1 VFRGRLSNC
10 SWAEYARLVEGAL
23 RHCGI
28 LLARETLKGAF
39 RRVGVVQLGQ
49 RQAHSSS
56 MASLDI
62 LGVEVVVAQL
72 LRLFAVCSS
81 ARRR

>member
-10 SWAEYARLVEGAL
+10 SWAEYVRLLEGAL
-23 RHCGI
+23 RHCGV
-28 LLARETLKGAF
+28 LLARDTLADVLKS
-39 RRVGVVQLGQ
+39 VGVFQLGQ

-62 LGVEVVVAQL
+62 LGVKVVAAQL
-72 LRLFAVCSS
+72 LRRFAVCRS
-81 ARRR
+81 ACR